1 MRFSKLI
8 PLLLLSACT
17 TTQPGIRIEYV
28 DRPVVTVEKCIRK
41 DDVPKAPSKLPPL
54 PTDLEGALATAL
66 AKVSEWT
73 RYGKR
78 VDIILPKCIS
88 D

>member
-1 MRFSKLI
+1 MRFIKLA
-8 PLLLLSACT
+8 PLLLLGACA
-17 TTQPGIRIEYV
+17 TQHGIRVEYV
-28 DRPVVTVEKCIRK
+28 DRPVITVEKCIRK